1 MLLSTNQAEGELKV
15 APVGKCHGRKGGE
28 RLNVEVWNAG
38 TNSFHL
44 SDGKRDR
51 REVAQHRDEW
61 RPEDARN
68 L

>member
-1 MLLSTNQAEGELKV
+1 MLLYANQAKGELKV

-28 RLNVEVWNAG
+28 RLKFKSDNAG

-51 REVAQHRDEW
+51 REVAQHRDE
-61 RPEDARN
+61 
-68 L
+68 